1 MVGMFIVSNADKNNI
16 KHYLTIPALLGSFM
30 FGPAGLLLYLIIR
43 WVKTKSYFM
52 SYPEI
57 KKD

>member
-1 MVGMFIVSNADKNNI
+1 
-16 KHYLTIPALLGSFM
+16 M

-43 WVKTKSYFM
+43 WVKTKRYFI